1 MNINWKVRIKH
12 PAFWIGIA
20 SIIATPIL
28 AYNGATPQDVTT
40 WDTVGQ
46 MIVSTVKNPYLLC
59 CVGTA
64 ILSFLG
70 VNTDPTTAG
79 MGDSLKALEYEAPK
93 KDGEEDG
100 TESE

>member
-1 MNINWKVRIKH
+1 MKSINWKVRIKH

-28 AYNGATPQDVTT
+28 AYHGATPQDVTS
-40 WDTVGQ
+40 WQTVGQ
-46 MIVSTVKNPYLLC
+46 MIMDTIKNPYLLC

-70 VNTDPTTAG
+70 VNTDPTTKG
-79 MGDSLKALEYEAPK
+79 FTDSARAMYYEVPFDSDENK
-93 KDGEEDG
+93 EDGE
-100 TESE
+100 